1 MKLKMRKFCSLLCSR
16 IVLSAFV
23 ALCAMQFH
31 IQAARAV
38 ATPEDIERS
47 FNQSMDSAPDYSKL
61 IPWAFLLAG
70 VIAVVVYFNQRQK
83 KEAIQKPLNHPKKL
97 IREVVRMA
105 EIDAADMKQLKQ
117 KAQEIGCENPLTLL
131 LCPSLMNGLRA
142 DITPP
147 AEPEEPDQLAA

>member
-1 MKLKMRKFCSLLCSR
+1 VHFNASP
-16 IVLSAFV
+16 
-23 ALCAMQFH
+23 
-31 IQAARAV
+31 ARAV

-61 IPWAFLLAG
+61 IPWLFLLAG

-97 IREVVRMA
+97 IREVARMA

-117 KAQEIGCENPLTLL
+117 KAQEVGCENPLTLL
-131 LCPSLMNGLRA
+131 LCPSLMNGRRA
-142 DITPP
+142 DIPP
-147 AEPEEPDQLAA
+147 AAEPEEPDQLAA